1 MGKASRSTT
10 PGNTLGVDDGTV
22 LRDLLAHGSS
32 CLPAKVRDA
41 LVLLAPLTPGLDEPP
56 VWRGQASGGLA
67 WGGVGG
73 LGGGVGRGLEGGREI
88 SDAHWAVT
96 SAVLSGRS
104 VRELP
109 TEWIAEELVLIE
121 AVERVKAWAD
131 FEGLAALARLREA
144 VGEQCEALYD
154 DTSFLECATPSRAS
168 VGHEADACAVDE
180 VVSATG
186 LSEGDVQQRLCL
198 AQNLDGRS
206 TVMLGMLARGE
217 VALSRCKR
225 VLEVTRLCDPSDV
238 RAITTRVLGPCADGT
253 TRSHQS
259 FTRELRRQ
267 VVLHEP
273 DLVKVKADAVSRRTA
288 FGELRQDGSGVL
300 TVTGDGDRVVAALD
314 RVEEIARTLRS
325 SGDERTLAAL
335 RSDVALDLLISGWP
349 GQHLEG
355 EAIGGSG
362 GPAATGATGGPGAG
376 GPGAGAGGGP
386 AAAGGPGGWARGVR
400 AFPPGH
406 VNVVV
411 SLSTL
416 LGLDD
421 AVAEIPGWGFITA
434 VNARQIALAEGSIW
448 RRLVTDPLTGAGLEL
463 STQRYRPTRAM
474 SDLVAALDSM
484 CRGPGC
490 TVPAFRCDNDHE
502 IAWPKGSTSIDNLN
516 AKHRR
521 HHNHKTRGTW
531 SSSMDAEGVVTWKTM
546 GGRTYIS
553 RRHNYEDPV
562 NLPVTDVERQV
573 ADDLEPPPF

>member
-1 MGKASRSTT
+1 M
-10 PGNTLGVDDGTV
+10 
-22 LRDLLAHGSS
+22 
-32 CLPAKVRDA
+32 
-41 LVLLAPLTPGLDEPP
+41 
-56 VWRGQASGGLA
+56 
-67 WGGVGG
+67 
-73 LGGGVGRGLEGGREI
+73 
-88 SDAHWAVT
+88 T

-109 TEWIAEELVLIE
+109 TEWIAEELALIE

-144 VGEQCEALYD
+144 VGEQCEALFD
-154 DTSFLECATPSRAS
+154 ATAFLELATPSRAT
-168 VGHEADACAVDE
+168 VRHEADSCAVDE

-186 LSEGDVQQRLCL
+186 LAEGDVQQRLDL

-238 RAITTRVLGPCADGT
+238 RAITARVLGPCADGT

-273 DLVKVKADAVSRRTA
+273 DLEKVKADAVSRRTA
-288 FGELRQDGSGVL
+288 FGELRRDGSGVL
-300 TVTGDGDRVVAALD
+300 TVTGDGERVVAALD
-314 RVEEIARTLRS
+314 RVDEIARMLRAG
-325 SGDERTLAAL
+325 GDERTLAAL

-349 GQHLEG
+349 GHHREG
-355 EAIGGSG
+355 EASG
-362 GPAATGATGGPGAG
+362 ATGAAGATSGGPGA
-376 GPGAGAGGGP
+376 AGGP
-386 AAAGGPGGWARGVR
+386 AAAGAPGGPGAASAPGPGAWARGVR

-434 VNARQIALAEGSIW
+434 VHARQIVLAQGSIW
-448 RRLVTDPLTGAGLEL
+448 RRLVTDPLTGAALEL
-463 STQRYRPTRAM
+463 STRRYRPTRAM

-490 TVPAFRCDNDHE
+490 TVPAFRCDSDHE
-502 IAWPKGSTSIDNLN
+502 IAWPRGSTSIDNLN

-531 SSSMDAEGVVTWKTM
+531 SSRMDAEGVVTWKTM
-546 GGRTYIS
+546 GGRTYVS